1 MEEAKWYVVH
11 TYSGYEQKVCTTLA
25 KMVENRHMQDL
36 ILETKIPTELVTEI
50 KDNTKRE
57 VEQKLFPG
65 YVLVKM
71 VMTDDSWYV
80 VRNTRGVT
88 GFVGAASK
96 PEPLTDAEVQA
107 LGVET
112 KSVKINYQIGDT
124 VEILDGPLAGM
135 SGTVNAI
142 DLSENRVTVT
152 IFIVNRETPVELE
165 LDQVSLIEED

>member
-1 MEEAKWYVVH
+1 MEDAKWYVVH

-112 KSVKINYQIGDT
+112 KSIKINYQIGDT

-142 DLSENRVTVT
+142 DLNENRVTVT

-165 LDQVSLIEED
+165 LDQVALIEED